1 MKVATNEVKNMFHAG
16 GLEGDQWTQ
25 IFHPGKGICARYV
38 KVQLTAGEALSLTEV
53 RVMGWDRAS

>member
-1 MKVATNEVKNMFHAG
+1 LDDSGNEVKNIFHAG

-25 IFHPGKGICARYV
+25 IFYPGKGVFARYV
-38 KVQLTAGEALSLTEV
+38 KVQLTAGEPLSVTEV